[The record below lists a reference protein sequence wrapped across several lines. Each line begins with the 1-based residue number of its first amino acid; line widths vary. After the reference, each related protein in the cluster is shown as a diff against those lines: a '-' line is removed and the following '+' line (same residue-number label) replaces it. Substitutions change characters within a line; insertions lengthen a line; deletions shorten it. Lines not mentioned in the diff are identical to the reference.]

1 MNKALI
7 LFLIFIFIFV
17 GIYGTYYFLKLQKAE
32 DSINESIL
40 NIKEGDYDDALNEL
54 KGVISNYDFK
64 IVKAPAIY
72 LLADTY
78 EKSGK
83 YISAIEAHQM
93 LISDKR
99 LSEAGNWYIRSII
112 SLSKLYRKGVI
123 ETSKQKTETL
133 KNYLNLMI
141 ERVKE
146 ERTKNTFNNS
156 VEYNF
161 KRLFNSFLKLN
172 YDLAI
177 KDVSYDEL
185 LIELETELGFI
196 YLQEKKYGKAEDIF
210 IRLNTPI
217 SKYGLAQVYLE
228 TDEEMK
234 GIKLLWE
241 LIKYDTTGKIRSY
254 YIGKSFEYAENKYRE
269 KKFAEAIGIFK
280 NIIELTENSEYAELS
295 LYYIATYYYNKNNP
309 AVSMKYLNRILLN
322 SVKSKDEKAQLLKGY
337 IYYDRREFIKALK
350 VFRDFI
356 KKYPYSGH
364 LRTAQEWKSMCERN
378 IKYLG

>member
-7 LFLIFIFIFV
+7 LFLVLIFIFV

-32 DSINESIL
+32 ESINESIL
-40 NIKEGDYDDALNEL
+40 NIKEGDYENALNEL

-83 YISAIEAHQM
+83 YISAIETHQM

-99 LSEAGNWYIRSII
+99 LSEAGNWYIRSVI

-146 ERTKNTFNNS
+146 ERTRNTFNNS

-161 KRLFNSFLKLN
+161 NNMFL
-172 YDLAI
+172 
-177 KDVSYDEL
+177 
-185 LIELETELGFI
+185 
-196 YLQEKKYGKAEDIF
+196 
-210 IRLNTPI
+210 
-217 SKYGLAQVYLE
+217 
-228 TDEEMK
+228 
-234 GIKLLWE
+234 
-241 LIKYDTTGKIRSY
+241 
-254 YIGKSFEYAENKYRE
+254 
-269 KKFAEAIGIFK
+269 
-280 NIIELTENSEYAELS
+280 
-295 LYYIATYYYNKNNP
+295 
-309 AVSMKYLNRILLN
+309 
-322 SVKSKDEKAQLLKGY
+322 
-337 IYYDRREFIKALK
+337 
-350 VFRDFI
+350 
-356 KKYPYSGH
+356 
-364 LRTAQEWKSMCERN
+364 
-378 IKYLG
+378 